1 VIDLHT
7 HLLPGIDDGSDSTER
22 SVKVLKRMAGLG
34 VTAVACTPHVS
45 ASTLEADPEEPLGRR
60 ERAYQ
65 ELRAYA
71 PHAPQLHLGFE
82 IMLDQPLPALVTGD
96 RRLSLAGSR
105 YYLVEFSLGVVADFA
120 GTVLELISR
129 AGVVPLVA
137 HPERYDACS
146 PPVIQAW
153 REAGARMAVD
163 ATTITRPTR
172 RGHRAREL
180 LEAGLAD
187 VLASDNHGGRRTLAT
202 GGDYLREMG
211 YATVADRLT
220 RDNPRAVLEDG
231 ALTDVPEVKIEES
244 VLRRL
249 RRAFE

>member
-1 VIDLHT
+1 
-7 HLLPGIDDGSDSTER
+7 
-22 SVKVLKRMAGLG
+22 
-34 VTAVACTPHVS
+34 
-45 ASTLEADPEEPLGRR
+45 
-60 ERAYQ
+60 
-65 ELRAYA
+65 
-71 PHAPQLHLGFE
+71 
-82 IMLDQPLPALVTGD
+82 MLDQPLPALVTGD